1 MGGPAGGGGTR
12 ATIVVPARLAST
24 RLPEKVLLDET
35 GRPMVQHV
43 VDAAGKAACATGGVV
58 VATDSRRV
66 AEALTPFG
74 TRVVMTRE
82 DHPNGTSRLAE
93 AAALLALRDD
103 DLVVNAQGDEP
114 EMPPSVIDSAVD
126 ALVSTPHAVVG
137 TVCCRLGHGED
148 AANPNIVKVVRRAD
162 GCALYFSR
170 SRVPADRDGRAGSDA
185 APLRHVGVYVY
196 RVSFLK
202 KYVAMPS
209 TPLERAENLEQLR
222 VLENGY
228 SIAVARCDQASGL
241 SGIDTREQYDEF
253 VKRWRGEQSA
263 RTDR

>member
-1 MGGPAGGGGTR
+1 MGGRAGGGGTK

-24 RLPEKVLLDET
+24 RLPEKVLLAET

-43 VDAAGKAACATGGVV
+43 VEAAGRAACASGVV
-58 VATDSRRV
+58 VATDSGQV
-66 AEALTPFG
+66 MEALRGFG
-74 TRVVMTRE
+74 TRVVMTRA

-93 AAALLALRDD
+93 AATLLGLGDD

-114 EMPPSVIDSAVD
+114 EMPPGVIDAAVE
-126 ALVSTPHAVVG
+126 ALVSAPAAVVG
-137 TVCCRLGHGED
+137 TVCCGLGAGED
-148 AANPNIVKVVRRAD
+148 AGNPNIVKVVRRSD

-170 SRVPADRDGRAGSDA
+170 SRVPMDRDGRGGSDSE
-185 APLRHVGVYVY
+185 PLRHVGVYVY

-209 TPLERAENLEQLR
+209 TPLERAESLEQLR

-228 SIAVARCDQASGL
+228 SIAVARCDEAKGL
-241 SGIDTREQYDEF
+241 TGIDTREQYDEF
-253 VKRWRGEQSA
+253 VRRWRKEDQ
-263 RTDR
+263 R